1 MRQIRKILL
10 LTISILV
17 IVDAQVTLNLKDD
30 GYRGIW
36 YMNEPSNDVYV
47 YKYSGGLGTYCAK
60 HQPFAVYCKEV
71 NKTFF
76 CYGGTSKTSYMQLL
90 HMVSY
95 YDHTTGVV
103 PRPTIVLNKQTDDAH
118 DNPVISVDDSGYI
131 WLFSTSHGTTRT
143 SYIHKS
149 TEPYNVD
156 AFERV
161 YATRLEDTAAVS
173 LNNFSYMQVWHDSA
187 TGFFSFFTRYYAPV
201 FRTPGYITSQ
211 NGVQWSEWKPM
222 AIMGQG
228 SYQISVLNKNK
239 VGTTFDYH
247 PSGGVNA
254 RTNLYYLETPDRGAT
269 WQTANGQAV
278 TLPLSQ
284 VNNTAL
290 IHDYESQGLLV
301 YIKDIRFDSND
312 NPIILYL
319 TSQGYESGPE
329 NDPRTWTTARWTGTA
344 WDIKPAFTSGN
355 NYDMGSLYLL
365 NDSTWKII
373 GPTEMGPQPYNPG
386 GEIALWTT
394 SDYGNTWVR
403 IKQLTSGS
411 PRNHTF
417 VRRPVNADSAFWGL
431 WADGHGRMPSTSYL
445 YFCDM
450 HGNVRLLP
458 PVMTEAS
465 IVPEIF
471 TGFQLIRFEIYPK
484 NVLLKTNS
492 TCQIKA
498 FGIYSDSSFMEIKDS
513 LVWFVRSSGIID
525 VDDSGKVTAFSETGT
540 QTVVCSLT
548 TSGLVDTCV
557 INVSDS
563 ITCFVDDF
571 ENGGKLS
578 WSPKT
583 ASRWTLAEDA
593 GDVSCYLNTTSYT
606 QNGDKPGEYSLL
618 DSIKLNDFELEVSI
632 RSPELS
638 SSTYADFCIL
648 FGYRDTN
655 NFYYFLGNRSATESQ
670 LFKVTNGSRTSIL
683 DLNTPMITDN
693 SYDTVTITVQTGFI
707 GVSLN
712 GTQIG
717 HAIHT
722 LSDSGLFGLGS
733 FNDAVYFDD
742 FALTPL
748 SAGTVTRL
756 AFDENDN
763 VGSVSACPNP
773 FNPAVKIYYRLGGD
787 ENKQKDVTIQIFN
800 IKGAVIA
807 DLTHTV
813 YNSSSTTGNSIIW
826 DASNKPSGIYF
837 AHIKIGERIF
847 EKKLVLMR

>member
-1 MRQIRKILL
+1 MAKFSKMLL
-10 LTISILV
+10 LTMAMLV
-17 IVDAQVTLNLKDD
+17 IVNAQVTLNLKDD

-76 CYGGTSKTSYMQLL
+76 CYGGTSKTSYTQLL

-95 YDHTTGVV
+95 YDHATGSV

-131 WLFSTSHGTTRT
+131 WLFSTSHGTSRT

-149 TEPYNVD
+149 TTPYNVD
-156 AFERV
+156 EFVRI
-161 YATRLEDTAAVS
+161 YATRMEDTTAVS
-173 LNNFSYMQVWHDSA
+173 LNNFSYMQIWHDSA
-187 TGFFSFFTRYYAPV
+187 KGFFSFFTRYYCPV

-228 SYQISVLNKNK
+228 SYQISVTNKNK
-239 VGTTFDYH
+239 IGTAFDYH
-247 PSGGVNA
+247 PSGGVNY

-269 WQTANGQAV
+269 WRTADGQAV

-284 VNNTAL
+284 INNTAL
-290 IHDYESQGLLV
+290 IHDYESEGLLV

-319 TSQGYESGPE
+319 TSKGYESGPE
-329 NDPRTWTTARWTGTA
+329 NDPRTWTTARWTGTT

-394 SDYGNTWVR
+394 SDRGNTWVKT
-403 IKQLTSGS
+403 KQLTSGS

-458 PVMTEAS
+458 PNGMTTDNV
-465 IVPEIF
+465 VPGIF
-471 TGFQLIRFEIYPK
+471 TGFNLMRIDLLPEHVLMSTNHTYQL
-484 NVLLKTNS
+484 
-492 TCQIKA
+492 KA
-498 FGIYSDSSFMEIKDS
+498 IGFYSDGSSLEIKDS
-513 LVWFVRSSGIID
+513 LVWFVRSPGIIT
-525 VDDSGKVTAFSETGT
+525 VNDSGKVTAFSETGT

-548 TSGLVDTCV
+548 TSGIKDSCIIDVVDTISCY
-557 INVSDS
+557 
-563 ITCFVDDF
+563 FDDF
-571 ENGGKLS
+571 DRVPKLS
-578 WSPKT
+578 WTPLHSSYWSIDSDSGNY
-583 ASRWTLAEDA
+583 A
-593 GDVSCYLNTTSYT
+593 YHLNNTDYVA
-606 QNGDKPGEYSLL
+606 NGAKPGEYSLL
-618 DSIKLNDFELEVSI
+618 NDVTVKDFELEVRA
-632 RSPELS
+632 RSTEVASNAL
-638 SSTYADFCIL
+638 ADYVVI
-648 FGYRDTN
+648 FGYEDPDNYYCLLAHGERGAIYKYTNGIRDT
-655 NFYYFLGNRSATESQ
+655 L
-670 LFKVTNGSRTSIL
+670 VTIDEPL
-683 DLNTPMITDN
+683 ITDRT
-693 SYDTVTITVQTGFI
+693 YDTLKIISLDNVITVFR
-707 GVSLN
+707 N
-712 GTQIG
+712 GIQKC
-717 HAIHT
+717 AIAET
-722 LSDSGLFGLGS
+722 ISVAGQVGLGS
-733 FNDAVYFDD
+733 FNDGAYFDG
-742 FALTPL
+742 FTLTPL
-748 SAGTVTRL
+748 SPGMAINKKIMGEIPFSMDVR
-756 AFDENDN
+756 
-763 VGSVSACPNP
+763 PNP
-773 FNPAVKIYYRLGGD
+773 FNPTVTLFVRLPTGSGRHEASLPEVAVYDVNGKLIKKLGPLNA
-787 ENKQKDVTIQIFN
+787 ESRTS
-800 IKGAVIA
+800 
-807 DLTHTV
+807 
-813 YNSSSTTGNSIIW
+813 YEYMW
-826 DASNKPSGIYF
+826 DAKNTPSGLYI
-837 AHIKIGERIF
+837 AHVRRGDKTL
-847 EKKLVLMR
+847 EKKLVLLK